1 MKLPTIIDTLNQI
14 IFPESCLGCGKRLHT
29 ADDDLLCS
37 NCITQIPTTGHYN
50 YDTNEITDL
59 FADNNVPLEYGC
71 TFFNF
76 RKQDWTQNLLH
87 NMKYFNHPRLAKELG
102 KVAAKELVRLGR
114 YSGTEWIV
122 PVPMHDEKVG
132 MRGFN
137 QAEIIAEGL
146 SEVMNLPVCKDSM
159 TKTVNST
166 TQAFMQ
172 WDERVENASKIF
184 ISRRVGELCGHH
196 LLLVDDVFTTGST
209 LIVCSRKLLEA
220 MPDCRISVFALA
232 KT

>member
-1 MKLPTIIDTLNQI
+1 MPMPSLIDTFNRLL
-14 IFPESCLGCGKRLHT
+14 FPESCLGCGKRLHAT
-29 ADDDLLCS
+29 EDDLLCS
-37 NCITQIPTTGHYN
+37 NCITQIPTTGHCYH
-50 YDTNEITDL
+50 DTNQITEL
-59 FADNNVPLEYGC
+59 FFANDVPLEYGC

-76 RKQDWTQNLLH
+76 RKCDWTQNLLH

-102 KVAAKELVRLGR
+102 KYAARELVRLGR
-114 YSGTEWIV
+114 YSGAEWIV
-122 PVPMHDEKVG
+122 PVPMHYDKVG
-132 MRGFN
+132 TRGFN

-146 SEVMNLPVCKDSM
+146 SEMMNLPIYKDAM
-159 TKTVNST
+159 TKTVNTT

-172 WDERVENASKIF
+172 WDERVANASKIF
-184 ISRRVGELCGHH
+184 MSKRVGELCGHH
-196 LLLVDDVFTTGST
+196 ILLVDDVFTTGST